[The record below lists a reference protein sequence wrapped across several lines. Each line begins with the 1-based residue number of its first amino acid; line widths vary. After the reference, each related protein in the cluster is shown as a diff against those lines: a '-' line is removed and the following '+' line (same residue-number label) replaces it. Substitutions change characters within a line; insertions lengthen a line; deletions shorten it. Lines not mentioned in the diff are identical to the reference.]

1 MSDFELIPV
10 YDRITG
16 RKLGKR
22 PRSWI
27 RRFDHIAETPASR
40 SRRSPKKKAVPEEAA
55 DTAPEEENS

>member
-10 YDRITG
+10 YDRLTG

-22 PRSWI
+22 PRSWV
-27 RRFDHIAETPASR
+27 RRFEHIAETPASK
-40 SRRSPKKKAVPEEAA
+40 RRSKKKAAPEEKAS